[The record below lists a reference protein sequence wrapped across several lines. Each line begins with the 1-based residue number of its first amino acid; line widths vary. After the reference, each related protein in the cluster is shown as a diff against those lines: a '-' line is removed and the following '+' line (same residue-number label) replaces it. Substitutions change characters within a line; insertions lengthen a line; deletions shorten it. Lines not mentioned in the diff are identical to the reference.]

1 MPPGRCADVT
11 VTDLAGRTGSAVR
24 YLITDAGVRFA
35 LHDSAT
41 AVALGLAGT
50 PAVAPWPLVA
60 TLPAGP
66 ELGRDA
72 ALVARDVST
81 DRPTP

>member
-1 MPPGRCADVT
+1 M
-11 VTDLAGRTGSAVR
+11 R

-41 AVALGLAGT
+41 AVALGLRRNPGRGALALIAT
-50 PAVAPWPLVA
+50 P
-60 TLPAGP
+60 PAGP

-72 ALVARDVST
+72 R
-81 DRPTP
+81 